1 MSTKSPNRA
10 FLVFSI
16 LLIAPIITLSA
27 SALQA
32 ANSDVWTTHSG
43 ADPTA
48 VGVPFTITVGY
59 GNNGPDA
66 ATSAYINST
75 FIAPMG
81 LDVFIDD
88 LLNGSGAIYDSV
100 QASAEG
106 TDTLGNAPLLFWDDY
121 LCEELLFQ
129 LQRNDGDPD
138 ANPVEGLDP
147 GVSAAFSYDVTIP
160 MESPNTGTIEIIQ
173 PASLAQAWTASNPA
187 RIFVL
192 QAAALNTYARGSCEK
207 WVGTEEEDICE
218 YIDDNCFGARVS
230 QLDVPIE
237 AEFELVNDG
246 TADPTL
252 GCEVF
257 LDFTPGNI
265 ALLRRGVCE
274 FGVKG
279 FNAEQAGAVAVFMVN
294 DGRCADDPPSDQ
306 CVFNM
311 APGALG
317 ALVTIPITMFAQA
330 DGEPVITA
338 VESGTTV
345 RGVFGGASQLSA
357 NGYSFLADS
366 GDTDPDPENDESYWN
381 QMTYGVGCVY
391 DLVPTSLSFP
401 ANGGNGQVELTS
413 TAECYWDATTE
424 APWVSLSPPVS
435 GTGNGTVDYQVDA
448 NVGPGRAAVVRIANQ
463 PHYVTQEAGNG
474 CTYTITPTET
484 LFTAS
489 GGDGSIEITTQAGCD
504 WTALTTEPW
513 MTLTS
518 TGNGTGSATVTFSVI
533 PNQGSQ
539 RTGAVLVAD
548 QIHQVIQSTP
558 PFFSDGF
565 ETGDTSGWDRTSP

>member
-1 MSTKSPNRA
+1 M
-10 FLVFSI
+10 F
-16 LLIAPIITLSA
+16 LIAPIITLSA

-32 ANSDVWTTHSG
+32 ADSDVWTTHSG
-43 ADPTA
+43 ADPIA

-66 ATSAYINST
+66 ATSAYINSYFT
-75 FIAPMG
+75 APMG

-88 LLNGSGAIYDSV
+88 FFNGNGMLFDII
-100 QASAEG
+100 QASADG

-121 LCEELLFQ
+121 HCEELLFQ
-129 LQRNDGDPD
+129 LQRNDSDPD

-147 GVSAAFSYDVTIP
+147 GVSATFSYDVTIP

-173 PASLAQAWTASNPA
+173 PASMAQAWTASNPA
-187 RIFVL
+187 TTFVL
-192 QAAALNTYARGSCEK
+192 QAAAFNTYARGTCDK
-207 WVGTEEEDICE
+207 YVGTMEEDICE

-230 QLDVPIE
+230 QLNEPLE

-246 TADPTL
+246 TVDPTL
-252 GCEVF
+252 GCEAFV
-257 LDFTPGNI
+257 DFTPGNI
-265 ALLRRGVCE
+265 ALMRRGVCE

-294 DGRCADDPPSDQ
+294 DGLCSNDIPSDQ
-306 CVFNM
+306 CVVSM
-311 APGALG
+311 GSGALG
-317 ALVTIPITMFAQA
+317 ALVTIPITLFAQA

-338 VESGTTV
+338 VESGITV
-345 RGVFGGASQLSA
+345 RGIFGGASQLSA
-357 NGYSFLADS
+357 NGYSYLWDS
-366 GDTDPDPENDESYWN
+366 GDTDPDPENDESYWD
-381 QMTYGVGCVY
+381 QMTYGVGCIY

-401 ANGGNGQVELTS
+401 ASGGNGQVGLTS
-413 TAECYWDATTE
+413 TTECYWDTTTE
-424 APWVSLSPPVS
+424 APWVLLSPPVS

-448 NVGPGRAAVVRIANQ
+448 NVGSGRAAVVRIANQ

-484 LFTAS
+484 VFTAS

-518 TGNGTGSATVTFSVI
+518 TATGTGSATVTFSVI
-533 PNQGSQ
+533 PSQGSQ
-539 RTGAVLVAD
+539 RTGAVLLAD
-548 QIHQVIQSTP
+548 QIHQVIQGTR

-565 ETGDTSGWDRTSP
+565 ETGDTSGWDITSP